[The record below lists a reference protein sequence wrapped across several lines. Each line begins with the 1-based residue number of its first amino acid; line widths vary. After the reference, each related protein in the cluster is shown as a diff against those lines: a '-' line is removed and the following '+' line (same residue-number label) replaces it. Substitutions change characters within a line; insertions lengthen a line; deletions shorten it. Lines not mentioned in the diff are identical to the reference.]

1 MSFPCR
7 FPSIQKCWQRAVRPQ
22 APRTKSGLPVPPT
35 LNVYITTIL
44 SHCKR
49 SWPGR
54 SAALGLA
61 HSITERTLWSPR
73 YGAQHFYG
81 PLQAM
86 RIPYVP
92 SCTHDL
98 QAQNHDHRRRR
109 VVASSSCTFACMGH
123 DYPPSFPLLHVLRV
137 VSMHKSMNLDD
148 TTTSPHQRHRVDLLH
163 ARHIYTA
170 TQECAFTAAP
180 YGPPN
185 EPDAAAELQL

>member
-1 MSFPCR
+1 
-7 FPSIQKCWQRAVRPQ
+7 
-22 APRTKSGLPVPPT
+22 
-35 LNVYITTIL
+35 
-44 SHCKR
+44 
-49 SWPGR
+49 
-54 SAALGLA
+54 
-61 HSITERTLWSPR
+61 
-73 YGAQHFYG
+73 
-81 PLQAM
+81 M

-109 VVASSSCTFACMGH
+109 VVASSSGTLGCTGH

-170 TQECAFTAAP
+170 TQECAFTAAL

-185 EPDAAAELQL
+185 EPDAAVPSYNCRRRVASRSRTLRQVPHRQRLRQLRTCEISMRFT